1 MFGKFRNCTFT
12 LVHLKTNGGIGI
24 CIGLIVAQLWPEL
37 LSVSTYSLAVSIAVL
52 AAPTI
57 IAVQE
62 QLKSGQSLEQKSLNE
77 PGLRIWS

>member
-1 MFGKFRNCTFT
+1 MAVSYAWEGVHMFGKFRNCTFT
-12 LVHLKTNGGIGI
+12 LVHLKTNGGVGI

-57 IAVQE
+57 IAVQV
-62 QLKSGQSLEQKSLNE
+62 S
-77 PGLRIWS
+77 